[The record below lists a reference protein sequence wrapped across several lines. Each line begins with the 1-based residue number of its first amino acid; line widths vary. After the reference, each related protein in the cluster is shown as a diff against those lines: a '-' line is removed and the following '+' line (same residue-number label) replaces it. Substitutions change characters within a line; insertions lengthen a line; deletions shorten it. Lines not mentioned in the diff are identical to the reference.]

1 MKNEKLLTVTV
12 PCYNSQDYMKN
23 CVESLLVGGERV
35 EIIIINDGSRD
46 DTGRIADEYAAKYPT
61 IVRVVHQ
68 ENGGHGEGI
77 NQGARHASGKYFKV
91 VDSDDTVSADFPAFL
106 DALERCDAE
115 GGIDL
120 AVTNYYY
127 VHTDG
132 VGDRSIDYSNVLP
145 SDRIF
150 EWKDSKPFRIHQMLT
165 IHSCTFRTE
174 ILKSWSEP
182 LPKKV
187 FYEDNL
193 MICKCLPS
201 VKRMYY
207 FPHDL
212 YRYWIGRPDQSVQ
225 ENVMKGRY
233 SHQILS
239 TVKSFQACDLDSIS
253 EAKLKKYLKHEFFM
267 MFAIS
272 ILFTRL
278 NKTDETDEAINKMWA
293 DCRAHNEKWGKHFRY
308 KTPLFFLCMPG
319 KFGRAFSEFIYRI
332 ANKVVRFN

>member
-1 MKNEKLLTVTV
+1 MTNQKLLTVTV
-12 PCYNSQDYMKN
+12 PCYNSQDYMRS
-23 CVESLLVGGERV
+23 CVDSLLVGGERV

-46 DTGRIADEYAAKYPT
+46 DTGKIADEYAAKYPT
-61 IVRVVHQ
+61 IVKVVHQ

-77 NQGARHASGKYFKV
+77 NQGLANATGKYFKV
-91 VDSDDTVSADFPAFL
+91 VDSDDTLSADFPAFL
-106 DALERCDAE
+106 DALEKCDSE
-115 GGIDL
+115 GGVDL

-132 VGDRSIDYSNVLP
+132 VGDRSIDYANALP
-145 SDRIF
+145 KNKIF
-150 EWKDSKPFRIHQMLT
+150 TWADTKPFAIHQMLT

-174 ILKSWSEP
+174 LMKKWSEP

-193 MICKCLPS
+193 MICKTLPR
-201 VKRMYY
+201 VERMFY
-207 FPHDL
+207 FPADL

-233 SHQILS
+233 SHQILV
-239 TVKSFQACDLDSIS
+239 TVKSFEACDFDNIK
-253 EAKLKKYLKHEFFM
+253 EKKLKKYLKHELFM
-267 MFAIS
+267 MFGIS

-278 NKTDETDEAINKMWA
+278 NKTDETDAALEKMWS
-293 DCRAHNEKWGKHFRY
+293 DCRTHNEKWGKHFRY
-308 KTPLFFLCMPG
+308 GTPLFFICLPG
-319 KFGRAFSEFIYRI
+319 KFGRAFSGFIYRL